1 MKNLVLSILALCSIG
16 AVYSQ
21 NYYIPGTQ
29 VSAEG
34 ITYNVTKVGD
44 YTMVLTN
51 AGNTM
56 GDVKQLYYKDG
67 KPLEAENYNSVS
79 ARPAPGMF
87 AKALT
92 STFTKP
98 EFEELRQIEK
108 PLIVAFYISPDGNIL
123 DLVFTWSAISDMQ
136 RIPPSKFALLEQNL
150 KKYVTFEVNP
160 LGRRLQ
166 FMSGFRFIN
175 FSKIQLYY
183 PGDPQ
188 PGIKDP
194 QIDMKPQ
201 PDGRPGLADPT
212 DDKTLG
218 N

>member
-1 MKNLVLSILALCSIG
+1 
-16 AVYSQ
+16 
-21 NYYIPGTQ
+21 
-29 VSAEG
+29 
-34 ITYNVTKVGD
+34 
-44 YTMVLTN
+44 
-51 AGNTM
+51 M

-136 RIPPSKFALLEQNL
+136 LIPPSKFALLEQNL

-175 FSKIQLYY
+175 FSKIQLHY

>member
-1 MKNLVLSILALCSIG
+1 MKSLVLSILALCSVMAG
-16 AVYSQ
+16 YSQ
-21 NYYIPGTQ
+21 DYYIPGTQ

>member
-1 MKNLVLSILALCSIG
+1 MTVLLAGILYPAW
-16 AVYSQ
+16 SQ
-21 NYYIPGTQ
+21 PYYVPGKQ

-56 GDVKQLYYKDG
+56 GDVEQLYYKDG
-67 KPLEAENYNSVS
+67 KPLETENYNSVS

-150 KKYVTFEVNP
+150 KKYVTFEVNS
-160 LGRRLQ
+160 LGKKLQ

-188 PGIKDP
+188 PGINDP

-201 PDGRPGLADPT
+201 PDGRPDLADPT
-212 DDKTLG
+212 DGFTRG

>member
-21 NYYIPGTQ
+21 TYYVPGQQ

-34 ITYNVTKVGD
+34 ITFNVISGGK
-44 YTMVLTN
+44 YTLALEN
-51 AGNTM
+51 AENTM
-56 GDVKQLYYKDG
+56 GEVNQLYYKDG
-67 KPLEAENYNSVS
+67 TPLEPENYEVVS
-79 ARPAPGMF
+79 ASPAPGMI

-92 STFTKP
+92 STFTKE
-98 EFEELRQIEK
+98 EFEQLRKIDDS
-108 PLIVAFYISPDGNIL
+108 LIISFYITPDGQIIEIAYIMGKE
-123 DLVFTWSAISDMQ
+123 SMQ
-136 RIPPSKFALLEQNL
+136 CITPSKFALLEQNL
-150 KKYVTFEVNP
+150 KKYLTFKVNA
-160 LGRRLQ
+160 LGQKLQ
-166 FMSGFRFIN
+166 YMYGGSFVN
-175 FSKIQLYY
+175 FPIVDLHY
-183 PGDPQ
+183 PGDSQ

>member
-1 MKNLVLSILALCSIG
+1 MKSLVLSILALCSVG
-16 AVYSQ
+16 ALYSQ